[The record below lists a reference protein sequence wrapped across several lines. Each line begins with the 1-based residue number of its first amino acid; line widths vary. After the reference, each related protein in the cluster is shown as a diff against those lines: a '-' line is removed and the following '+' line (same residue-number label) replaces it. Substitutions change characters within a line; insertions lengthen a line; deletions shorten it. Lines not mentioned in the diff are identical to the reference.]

1 MLVPLALAA
10 LATTVAAIDASVWTF
25 DNVSRGPKISPENAR
40 LVLAHRLGLS
50 RYHKVGNA
58 DENTLELLNG
68 IQTPLFSAGSV
79 SRKLMLV
86 VEGLGDGIDIISC
99 FQQ

>member
-1 MLVPLALAA
+1 MRASLALAA

-25 DNVSRGPKISPENAR
+25 DTVSRGPKITPENAR

-50 RYHKVGNA
+50 RYHKIGNA
-58 DENTLELLNG
+58 DEHTLELLNG
-68 IQTPLFSAGSV
+68 IHPPLFAAQSA

-86 VEGLGDGIDIISC
+86 VEGLDDGETSSLC
-99 FQQ
+99 F